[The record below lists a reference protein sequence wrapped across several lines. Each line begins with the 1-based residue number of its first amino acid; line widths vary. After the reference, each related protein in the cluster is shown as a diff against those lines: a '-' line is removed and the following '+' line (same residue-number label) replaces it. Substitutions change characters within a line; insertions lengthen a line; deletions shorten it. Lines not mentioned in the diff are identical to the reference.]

1 MKIFFALILW
11 LLVLTFAPMVA
22 IATLVLLPIVWLISL
37 PFRLISLVVEAFFS
51 LAEGVLFLPARLL
64 LVRRA

>member
-37 PFRLISLVVEAFFS
+37 PFRLISLVVEAFFR